1 MTDTDE
7 LKEGKITIKDD
18 DTRSLTYMGD
28 ITHTQKK
35 YTQLLGPKTSVSG
48 VLLKPFENK
57 ISTETAKKLIPI
69 LGYKICRFCPNRGV
83 SDIVHRGD
91 TCVEN
96 PILQKCNQKQ
106 RWSQ

>member
-1 MTDTDE
+1 MTDTNE
-7 LKEGKITIKDD
+7 RKTSRIASKDD
-18 DTRSLTYMGD
+18 NTKRVTYIDDT
-28 ITHTQKK
+28 IHTQKED
-35 YTQLLGPKTSVSG
+35 TQLVGPKTSVSG
-48 VLLKPFENK
+48 KLLKPFQNK
-57 ISTETAKKLIPI
+57 ISAETAKKLIPI

-96 PILQKCNQKQ
+96 PILQKYNQQQ